1 MQRTSRGTNVEY
13 STFCVIPEVYSN
25 GCDFLYI
32 YLHVCALKHLIRMKL
47 KLPLLSD
54 LEIYGFERKN
64 FVSVNCFF
72 ETLKKLRNDSDRAL
86 RKNNF
91 IACYKDEIQSVEEVK
106 YCPLSAVIK
115 YCYMQRQRHLGC
127 SKICQQ
133 IERLILYHDDKNDT
147 TLDLY
152 NQIAKFD
159 LKNCFKLQSR
169 AYDHPDMD
177 ENSIPTLVK
186 DYKGLFSEKHW
197 KRVLLFEWHF
207 YVLYGNECNDNELPQ
222 KKREYF
228 DFLQHTVRASCDD
241 NDVSVDTDTVPHD
254 DNIVETEIK
263 AVDTASDAVNAMN
276 TVISSR
282 DNNDDSMTSMK
293 YGYGLKLDNI
303 DHVALSSTPKTE
315 DSSTTD
321 IDSANHLTIK
331 TPPNMDNKNCAAM
344 PQALKADNN
353 GIVTKGDNNGNA
365 TKPNNNGNAT
375 KANNGNATNV
385 TSNTDNAVDSGIETR
400 SIASGSS
407 LDIKVMPNAD
417 NTNDAVMFMTLQTDN
432 CESATKPSTGNAVVS
447 GLETAAIASPNNRV
461 IKTSPDADYMD
472 EPDAPI
478 RYIVNIVN
486 TDRPVIKEERNASNI
501 DDTVVIT
508 TPNTDKRVLNVPVNI
523 DHSVIEPTSNTDR
536 RDLVENS
543 DYNEHD
549 AKVIVEPNTSNI
561 DHTVLTI
568 KPETDYAS
576 WQRWNHHHV
585 TGKLMF
591 SSCISYRF
599 LQGRVPYSGIKVL
612 NLQFSAI

>member
-1 MQRTSRGTNVEY
+1 
-13 STFCVIPEVYSN
+13 
-25 GCDFLYI
+25 
-32 YLHVCALKHLIRMKL
+32 MKF

-54 LEIYGFERKN
+54 LEIYEFERKK

-86 RKNNF
+86 RKDNF
-91 IACYKDEIQSVEEVK
+91 TAYYKDEIQSVEEVK
-106 YCPLSAVIK
+106 YCSLSAVIK

-127 SKICQQ
+127 FNICQQ
-133 IERLILYHDDKNDT
+133 IERLILHHHDDKNDT

-169 AYDHPDMD
+169 AYDQLD

-186 DYKGLFSEKHW
+186 DCKGLFSEEHW

-207 YVLYGNECNDNELPQ
+207 YMLYGNKCNDNELRQ

-241 NDVSVDTDTVPHD
+241 KDVSVDTDTVPHD

-282 DNNDDSMTSMK
+282 DNNDDSTTSMK
-293 YGYGLKLDNI
+293 YGLKLDNI
-303 DHVALSSTPKTE
+303 EHVALSSTPKTE
-315 DSSTTD
+315 DASTTD
-321 IDSANHLTIK
+321 IDSANHLAIK
-331 TPPNMDNKNCAAM
+331 TTPNMDNKNCAAM

-353 GIVTKGDNNGNA
+353 GNATKADNNGNVVKPNNGNA
-365 TKPNNNGNAT
+365 TKPN
-375 KANNGNATNV
+375 NNGNATNV
-385 TSNTDNAVDSGIETR
+385 TSNTDNAVDSGTETR

-407 LDIKVMPNAD
+407 LDMKVTPNAN

-432 CESATKPSTGNAVVS
+432 GENATKPNTGNAVSV
-447 GLETAAIASPNNRV
+447 LETAAIASPDNPV

-472 EPDAPI
+472 EPDTPI

-486 TDRPVIKEERNASNI
+486 IDRPVIKEERNASNI
-501 DDTVVIT
+501 DDTVVET
-508 TPNTDKRVLNVPVNI
+508 TPNTDKRVLNVNNDDP
-523 DHSVIEPTSNTDR
+523 VIEPTSDADR
-536 RDLVENS
+536 RDVVENS

-549 AKVIVEPNTSNI
+549 TKVIVEPNTCNI
-561 DHTVLTI
+561 DHTALAI

-576 WQRWNHHHV
+576 WQQWDHPHV
-585 TGKLMF
+585 TGKWML
-591 SSCISYRF
+591 SSCIAY
-599 LQGRVPYSGIKVL
+599 YSV
-612 NLQFSAI
+612 